1 MFQRGGPGTSDP
13 TRITYENVTML
24 ILLVRAYGVD
34 FDEIFVPAWLD
45 SIQYT
50 VIANVPAGTAKGS
63 CRSCGS
69 SF

>member
-1 MFQRGGPGTSDP
+1 
-13 TRITYENVTML
+13 ML

-50 VIANVPAGTAKGS
+50 VIANVPAGTAKGG